1 MVKNLDGVLF
11 KELISYGI
19 KNLKL
24 HETIVNDMNVFPVP
38 DGDTGTNMT
47 MTLMNGYEAIR
58 NEEGSLS
65 DLASK
70 FGYAVAFGARGNSG
84 VISSQFF
91 KGFSESFVNT
101 HNADANLFVEA
112 LEKGVAEAYLSV
124 SKPTEG
130 TILTVVREATEHVRQ
145 QLDEGK
151 LRSVNEVID
160 AFLHKAE
167 ASLKNTPELL
177 PVLKSSGVVDSG
189 GAGILYFF
197 QGMKKYIMHEEIE
210 MQEVEAPAAPAIDYS
225 AFNRQTKFEFGY
237 CTEVLLQ
244 LIDGKAEFDYE
255 AFKNTLETLGDS
267 VATVYADEKVKV
279 HVHTMQPEQVLG
291 FCHQYGEFLNMKIEN
306 MSVQHTQKQEAE
318 EPKEEVFPHSP
329 WAVVAVASDT
339 MLEETF
345 KQIGARAVIQG
356 GQLCNPSVQDFL
368 AVFQKVNADHIIVF
382 PNNKNV
388 ILTAL
393 QAKKLYA
400 NGKVTVIHSTSMAEC
415 YAALGLV
422 DYDSEKP
429 EDVVQV
435 IHEAIERIDT
445 ISISQAVRDTVYDQV
460 NIETGDYVAI
470 ERSHIVG
477 ADKTLEGVVIPM
489 IDKYLAE
496 EEKDVVT
503 FFAGQNIAEQEL
515 EELLSY
521 VEENYYYVDC
531 GVVQTDSTVYSL
543 ILSFE

>member
-101 HNADANLFVEA
+101 HNADAKLFVEA
-112 LEKGVAEAYLSV
+112 LEKGVAEAYSSV

-145 QLDEGK
+145 ELDGGK

-210 MQEVEAPAAPAIDYS
+210 MQEVETPTAPAVDYS
-225 AFNRQTKFEFGY
+225 AFNRR
-237 CTEVLLQ
+237 V
-244 LIDGKAEFDYE
+244 
-255 AFKNTLETLGDS
+255 
-267 VATVYADEKVKV
+267 
-279 HVHTMQPEQVLG
+279 
-291 FCHQYGEFLNMKIEN
+291 
-306 MSVQHTQKQEAE
+306 
-318 EPKEEVFPHSP
+318 
-329 WAVVAVASDT
+329 
-339 MLEETF
+339 
-345 KQIGARAVIQG
+345 
-356 GQLCNPSVQDFL
+356 
-368 AVFQKVNADHIIVF
+368 
-382 PNNKNV
+382 
-388 ILTAL
+388 
-393 QAKKLYA
+393 
-400 NGKVTVIHSTSMAEC
+400 VTVNRWKSR
-415 YAALGLV
+415 V
-422 DYDSEKP
+422 
-429 EDVVQV
+429 
-435 IHEAIERIDT
+435 
-445 ISISQAVRDTVYDQV
+445 
-460 NIETGDYVAI
+460 
-470 ERSHIVG
+470 
-477 ADKTLEGVVIPM
+477 
-489 IDKYLAE
+489 
-496 EEKDVVT
+496 
-503 FFAGQNIAEQEL
+503 
-515 EELLSY
+515 
-521 VEENYYYVDC
+521 
-531 GVVQTDSTVYSL
+531 
-543 ILSFE
+543 

>member
-101 HNADANLFVEA
+101 HNADAKLFVKA

-130 TILTVVREATEHVRQ
+130 TILTVVREATEHVRK

-160 AFLHKAE
+160 AFLQKAE

-177 PVLKSSGVVDSG
+177 PILKSSGVVDSG

-210 MQEVEAPAAPAIDYS
+210 LQEVEATTASAIDYS

-244 LIDGKAEFDYE
+244 LTDGKAEFDYE
-255 AFKNTLETLGDS
+255 AFKNIIETLGDS
-267 VATVYADEKVKV
+267 VATVYTDEKVKV
-279 HVHTMQPEQVLG
+279 HVHTMQPEQVLS
-291 FCHQYGEFLNMKIEN
+291 FCHQYGEFLTMKIEN

-318 EPKEEVFPHSP
+318 ESKEEVFPHSP
-329 WAVVAVASDT
+329 WAVVAVASDA

-345 KQIGARAVIQG
+345 KQMGARAVIQG

-368 AVFQKVNADHIIVF
+368 SVLEKVNADHIIVF

-400 NGKVTVIHSTSMAEC
+400 NGKVTVIHSASMAEC

-445 ISISQAVRDTVYDQV
+445 ISISQAVRGTVYDQV
-460 NIETGDYVAI
+460 SIEIGDYVAI

-489 IDKYLAE
+489 IDKYLAQ